1 MRAVRAGSGS
11 VAVCD
16 VPAPNGPGVVVEVK
30 AAGICGTDL
39 HLVSGADFP
48 PPRVTLGHE
57 IAGITENG
65 TPVAIEPLS
74 PCGTC
79 GPCRRGDE
87 HVCADSSAMLFGVGL
102 DGGMAD
108 RIEVPE
114 RCLVPLPSGVAV
126 GDASL
131 VEPLAV
137 VVHSLRRSAARPDQ
151 RLVVIGGGT
160 IGLCAVAA
168 ARARGCE
175 VALVAR
181 HDAQRAAGERLGAT
195 VVDGMT
201 TDGNF
206 GDGGYDIVIEAAGSE
221 SALATAVH
229 LARPGGMVVIPGVY
243 WGPVAVPGMAMC
255 LKEVSLCPT
264 VLYSRTAGGRDID
277 AAAALL
283 ATTPGLAATLITH
296 RFPLD
301 AAAEAF
307 ATAAS
312 RDQGAIKVVLE
323 P

>member
-1 MRAVRAGSGS
+1 MRAVRAGNGS
-11 VAVCD
+11 VAVCE
-16 VPAPNGPGVVVEVK
+16 VPAPNGPGVLVAVK

-74 PCGTC
+74 PCGAC
-79 GPCRRGDE
+79 APCRRGDE
-87 HVCADSSAMLFGVGL
+87 HLCADSSAMLFGVGL

-108 RIEVPE
+108 RIVVPE
-114 RCLVPLPSGVAV
+114 RCLVPLPAGLAV

-137 VVHSLRRSAARPDQ
+137 AVHSLRRSAARPDQ
-151 RLVVIGGGT
+151 RVVVIGGGA

-175 VALVAR
+175 VAVVAR

-195 VVDGMT
+195 VVDGAT
-201 TDGNF
+201 
-206 GDGGYDIVIEAAGSE
+206 GGYDIVIEAAGSE

-264 VLYSRTAGGRDID
+264 ALYSRTAGGRDID

-283 ATTPGLAATLITH
+283 ATTPGLADTLITH

-312 RDQGAIKVVLE
+312 RDEGAIKVVLE

>member
-1 MRAVRAGSGS
+1 MRAVRAGIGT
-11 VAVCD
+11 VEVCE
-16 VPAPNGPGVVVEVK
+16 VPAPDGPGVIVDVK

-39 HLVSGADFP
+39 HLISGADFP

-57 IAGITENG
+57 IAGVTENG

-74 PCGTC
+74 PCGHC
-79 GPCRRGDE
+79 DPCRRGDE
-87 HVCADSSAMLFGVGL
+87 HLCVDSSARFFGLGL

-114 RCLVPLPSGVAV
+114 RCLVPLPAGIDVR
-126 GDASL
+126 DASL

-137 VVHSLRRSAARPDQ
+137 VVHSLRRSAVRTDQ
-151 RLVVIGGGT
+151 RVVVIGGGT

-195 VVDGMT
+195 EAT
-201 TDGNF
+201 EATEAT
-206 GDGGYDIVIEAAGSE
+206 DGGYDVVIEAAGSE
-221 SALATAVH
+221 SALGRAIE
-229 LARPGGMVVIPGVY
+229 LARPGGTVMIPGVY
-243 WGPVAVPGMAMC
+243 WGPVAVPGMAWC
-255 LKEVSLCPT
+255 FKEVSLCPT
-264 VLYSRTAGGRDID
+264 ALYARTAGGRDID

-283 ATTPGLAATLITH
+283 ATTPGLADTLITH

-312 RDQGAIKVVLE
+312 RDHGAIKVVLE
-323 P
+323 Q

>member
-1 MRAVRAGSGS
+1 MRAVLAGNGS
-11 VAVCD
+11 VEVRE
-16 VPAPNGPGVVVEVK
+16 VPAPSGPGVIVDVK

-39 HLVSGADFP
+39 HLVSGDDFP

-79 GPCRRGDE
+79 APCRRGDQ
-87 HVCADSSAMLFGVGL
+87 HLCVDGSAMLFGVGL

-108 RIEVPE
+108 RIVVPE
-114 RCLVPLPSGVAV
+114 RCLVPLPAGVAV

-151 RLVVIGGGT
+151 RVLVIGGGT

-195 VVDGMT
+195 AVDGLA
-201 TDGNF
+201 

-255 LKEVSLCPT
+255 FKEVSLCPT
-264 VLYSRTAGGRDID
+264 ALYSRTAGGRDID

-283 ATTPGLAATLITH
+283 ATTPGLADTLITH

-312 RDQGAIKVVLE
+312 REHGAIKVVLE

>member
-1 MRAVRAGSGS
+1 MRAVRARPGGVEVRD
-11 VAVCD
+11 VAEPD
-16 VPAPNGPGVVVEVK
+16 GPGVRVDVK

-39 HLVSGADFP
+39 HLISGADFP

-65 TPVAIEPLS
+65 IPVAIEPLD

-79 GPCRRGDE
+79 APCTRGDQ
-87 HVCADSSAMLFGVGL
+87 HLCVRSTASLFGIGL

-108 RIEVPE
+108 QIVVPE
-114 RCLVPLPSGVAV
+114 RCLVPLPAGIDVR
-126 GDASL
+126 DASL

-137 VVHSLRRSAARPDQ
+137 VVHSLRRSGARPDQ
-151 RLVVIGGGT
+151 RVAVIGGGT
-160 IGLCAVAA
+160 IGLCAVVA

-175 VALVAR
+175 VGLVAR

-195 VVDGMT
+195 EIT
-201 TDGNF
+201 ERSA
-206 GDGGYDIVIEAAGSE
+206 GGYDIVIEAAGSS
-221 SALATAVH
+221 SALAQAVD

-264 VLYSRTAGGRDID
+264 ALYSRTATGRDID

-283 ATTPGLAATLITH
+283 ATTPGLGDTLITH

-307 ATAAS
+307 ETAAS
-312 RDQGAIKVVLE
+312 RDRGAIKVVLE

>member
-1 MRAVRAGSGS
+1 MRAVRAANGT
-11 VAVCD
+11 VEVCD
-16 VPAPNGPGVVVEVK
+16 VPAPSGPGVRVDVK

-74 PCGTC
+74 PCGRC
-79 GPCRRGDE
+79 DPCRRGDE
-87 HVCADSSAMLFGVGL
+87 HLCADSSAMLFGIGL

-114 RCLVPLPSGVAV
+114 RCLVPLPAGVDV
-126 GDASL
+126 RDASL

-151 RLVVIGGGT
+151 RVVVIGGGT

-195 VVDGMT
+195 EVS
-201 TDGNF
+201 
-206 GDGGYDIVIEAAGSE
+206 DGGYDIVIEAAGSE
-221 SALATAVH
+221 SALGRAVD
-229 LARPGGMVVIPGVY
+229 LARPGGTVMIPGVY
-243 WGPVAVPGMAMC
+243 WGPVTVSGMAWC
-255 LKEVSLCPT
+255 FKEVSLCPT
-264 VLYSRTAGGRDID
+264 ALYSRTAGGRDID

-283 ATTPGLAATLITH
+283 ATTPGLAGTLITH
-296 RFPLD
+296 RYPLD

-307 ATAAS
+307 ETAAS
-312 RDQGAIKVVLE
+312 RDRGAIKVVLE

>member
-1 MRAVRAGSGS
+1 MRAVRARGGS
-11 VAVCD
+11 VGIVE
-16 VPAPNGPGVVVEVK
+16 VPEPDGPGVIVEVK

-39 HLVSGADFP
+39 HLVDGTDFP

-57 IAGITENG
+57 IAGVTENG
-65 TPVAIEPLS
+65 TPVAIEPLA
-74 PCGTC
+74 PCGQC
-79 GPCRRGDE
+79 DPCRRGDE
-87 HVCADSSAMLFGVGL
+87 HLCVDSSAQLFGLGL

-114 RCLVPLPSGVAV
+114 RCLVPLPAGVDV
-126 GDASL
+126 RDASL

-151 RLVVIGGGT
+151 RVVVIGGGT

-168 ARARGCE
+168 ARARGCD

-181 HDAQRAAGERLGAT
+181 HDAQRAAGERLGA
-195 VVDGMT
+195 VEA
-201 TDGNF
+201 TDG
-206 GDGGYDIVIEAAGSE
+206 DYDIVIEAAGSE
-221 SALATAVH
+221 SALGRAIE
-229 LARPGGMVVIPGVY
+229 LARPGGTVMIPGVY
-243 WGPVAVPGMAMC
+243 WGPVEVPGMAWC
-255 LKEVSLCPT
+255 FKEVSLCPT
-264 VLYSRTAGGRDID
+264 ALYARTAGGRDID

-283 ATTPGLAATLITH
+283 ATTPGLADTLITH

-312 RDQGAIKVVLE
+312 RAHGAIKVVLE

>member
-1 MRAVRAGSGS
+1 MRAVRAGNGS
-11 VAVCD
+11 VEVRE
-16 VPAPNGPGVVVEVK
+16 VPAPSGPGVAVDVR

-39 HLVSGADFP
+39 HLVSGAGFP

-74 PCGTC
+74 PCGSC
-79 GPCRRGDE
+79 EPCRRGDQ
-87 HVCADSSAMLFGVGL
+87 HLCVDGSAMLFGVGL

-108 RIEVPE
+108 RIVVPE
-114 RCLVPLPSGVAV
+114 RCLVPLPAGVAV

-151 RLVVIGGGT
+151 RVVVIGGGT
-160 IGLCAVAA
+160 IGLSAVAA

-195 VVDGMT
+195 VGRRGRRRRLRHRDRGRRQR
-201 TDGNF
+201 
-206 GDGGYDIVIEAAGSE
+206 ER
-221 SALATAVH
+221 
-229 LARPGGMVVIPGVY
+229 ARDRGPPRSPRWHGRDPGVY
-243 WGPVAVPGMAMC
+243 WGPVAVPGLAMC

-264 VLYSRTAGGRDID
+264 ALYSRTAGGRDID

-283 ATTPGLAATLITH
+283 ATTPGLADTLITH

>member
-1 MRAVRAGSGS
+1 MRAVRAHNGS
-11 VAVCD
+11 VGVVE
-16 VPAPNGPGVVVEVK
+16 VPEPRGQGVVVEVK

-39 HLVSGADFP
+39 HLISGDAFP

-57 IAGITENG
+57 IAGVTENG

-74 PCGTC
+74 PCGHC
-79 GPCRRGDE
+79 DPCRHGDE
-87 HVCADSSAMLFGVGL
+87 HLCLDSSAQFFGLGL

-108 RIEVPE
+108 RVEVPE
-114 RCLVPLPSGVAV
+114 RCLVPLPAGVDV
-126 GDASL
+126 HDASL

-151 RLVVIGGGT
+151 RVVVIGGGT
-160 IGLCAVAA
+160 IGLCAIAA

-195 VVDGMT
+195 EA
-201 TDGNF
+201 TDGN
-206 GDGGYDIVIEAAGSE
+206 YDIVIEAAGSE
-221 SALATAVH
+221 SALGRAVE
-229 LARPGGMVVIPGVY
+229 LARPGGTVMIPGVY
-243 WGPVAVPGMAMC
+243 WGPVTVPGMAWC
-255 LKEVSLCPT
+255 FKEVSLCPT
-264 VLYSRTAGGRDID
+264 ALYARTAGGRDID

-283 ATTPGLAATLITH
+283 ATTPGLADTLITH

-301 AAAEAF
+301 AAADAF

-312 RDQGAIKVVLE
+312 RAHGAIKVVLE

>member
-1 MRAVRAGSGS
+1 MRAVRAGHGT
-11 VAVCD
+11 VEVRE
-16 VPAPNGPGVVVEVK
+16 VPLPDGPGVRVDVK

-39 HLVSGADFP
+39 HLISGTDFP
-48 PPRVTLGHE
+48 PPAVTLGHE
-57 IAGITENG
+57 IAGITDNG

-74 PCGTC
+74 PCGAC
-79 GPCRRGDE
+79 AACARGDQ
-87 HVCADSSAMLFGVGL
+87 HLCVRSTANFFGVGL

-108 RIEVPE
+108 RIVVPE
-114 RCLVPLPSGVAV
+114 RCLVPLPAGVAV
-126 GDASL
+126 RDASL

-137 VVHSLRRSAARPDQ
+137 VVHSLRRSGARPDQ
-151 RLVVIGGGT
+151 RVAVIGGGT
-160 IGLCAVAA
+160 IGLCAVVA

-195 VVDGMT
+195 EVT
-201 TDGNF
+201 
-206 GDGGYDIVIEAAGSE
+206 DGGYDIVIEAAGSE
-221 SALATAVH
+221 SALARAVD
-229 LARPGGMVVIPGVY
+229 LARPGGTVVIPGVY
-243 WGPVAVPGMAMC
+243 WGPVTVPGMAMC

-264 VLYSRTAGGRDID
+264 ALYSRTAGGRDID

-283 ATTPGLAATLITH
+283 ATRPDLGSTLITH

-307 ATAAS
+307 ETAAS
-312 RDQGAIKVVLE
+312 RDRGVIKVVLE

>member
-1 MRAVRAGSGS
+1 VL
-11 VAVCD
+11 VA
-16 VPAPNGPGVVVEVK
+16 VK

-79 GPCRRGDE
+79 APCRRGDE
-87 HVCADSSAMLFGVGL
+87 HLCADSSAMLFGVGL

-108 RIEVPE
+108 RIVVPE
-114 RCLVPLPSGVAV
+114 RCLVPLPAGVAV

-137 VVHSLRRSAARPDQ
+137 AVHSLRRSAARPDQ
-151 RLVVIGGGT
+151 RVVVIGGGA

-175 VALVAR
+175 VAVVAR

-195 VVDGMT
+195 VVDGAT
-201 TDGNF
+201 
-206 GDGGYDIVIEAAGSE
+206 GGYDIVIEAAGSE

-264 VLYSRTAGGRDID
+264 ALYSRTAGGRDID

-283 ATTPGLAATLITH
+283 ATTPGLADTLITH

-312 RDQGAIKVVLE
+312 RDEGAIKVVLE